1 MGSGRRY
8 AVSGKLAG
16 QPAIFRIC
24 RAERAETGK
33 VERPVRVFPNLQVTG
48 EKEEG
53 LAQLASLQCGMVQ
66 RRQLDA
72 LGISRG
78 SVASRVVG
86 GRLYRRFPG
95 VFSVGY
101 PRDDWQARLAGALLY
116 LRQDSVIS
124 HRAAAGLWGL
134 IPEPELVQVTVIG
147 RHVGSRPGLRLHRV
161 AGLDI
166 RDVRILDGLPVTS
179 PARTL
184 IDFASEADEAQLLRA
199 VAEGRVAGLINDA
212 DLTAA
217 IARCPRRP
225 GTGRLN
231 LVRRQE
237 VGRAPT
243 RSDAERLLLS
253 VVRKAELPEPMVNVR
268 LLGFEVDFLWRE
280 ARLVIEMDGYAAHG
294 HRGAFEKDRRRDQV
308 LIAAGYRVI
317 RVTWRQLCEEP
328 VAVVA
333 RIAQALVVRYA
344 HANPAH

>member
-1 MGSGRRY
+1 MAPRRQP

-24 RAERAETGK
+24 RAEPAETGK
-33 VERPVRVFPNLQVTG
+33 VERPIRVFPNLQVTG
-48 EKEEG
+48 EKEAG
-53 LAQLASLQCGMVQ
+53 LSRLASLQCGMVQ

-78 SVASRVVG
+78 SIASRVASG
-86 GRLYRRFPG
+86 CLYRRFPG

-101 PRDDWQARLAGALLY
+101 PRDDWPARLAGALLY
-116 LRQDSVIS
+116 LRQDCVIS
-124 HRAAAGLWGL
+124 HRAAACLWGL
-134 IPEPELVQVTVIG
+134 APEPELVQVTVIG
-147 RHVGSRPGLRLHRV
+147 RQVESRPGLRLHRV

-166 RDVRILDGLPVTS
+166 RDVRIRDGFPVTS
-179 PARTL
+179 PARAL
-184 IDFASEADEAQLLRA
+184 IDFASEADEAELVRA
-199 VAEGRVAGLINDA
+199 LAEGRVAGLIKDT

-217 IARCPRRP
+217 SARCPRRS
-225 GTGRLN
+225 GTARLN
-231 LVRRQE
+231 LVIRQE

-243 RSDAERLLLS
+243 RSHAERLLLS
-253 VVRKAELPEPMVNVR
+253 VVRRADLPEPMVNVR

-280 ARLVIEMDGYAAHG
+280 ARLVVEMDGFAAHG

-328 VAVVA
+328 VAVAA
-333 RIAQALVVRYA
+333 RIAQALVVR
-344 HANPAH
+344 